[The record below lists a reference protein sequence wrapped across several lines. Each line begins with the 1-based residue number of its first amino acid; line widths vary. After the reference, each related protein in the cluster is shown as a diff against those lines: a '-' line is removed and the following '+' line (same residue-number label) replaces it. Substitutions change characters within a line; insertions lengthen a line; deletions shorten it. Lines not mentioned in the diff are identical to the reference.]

1 MVISS
6 LLWKLIERAGTQGIQ
21 FIVQIVLARL
31 LLPEDYGMIALV
43 TIFITIA
50 NVFVQSGF
58 NTALIQK
65 KNADEVD
72 FSSVF
77 YLSLFVAALLYI
89 IIYFTSPII
98 AKFYREPQL
107 IPVLRILSITL
118 FLVLLIQFKMLLL
131 PEICSLK
138 NFFSVVLVL

>member
-1 MVISS
+1 METKVSRRMVISS

-107 IPVLRILSITL
+107 IPDLRILSITL
-118 FLVLLIQFKMLLL
+118 FWCF
-131 PEICSLK
+131 
-138 NFFSVVLVL
+138 